1 MRYEITGVKTSRLVI
16 FVILCCTL
24 FGCGERI
31 TKRISMG
38 MVEGWAEGNAMTLV
52 TQAFFAQKG
61 YHVVTHKAAPNLLLA
76 SMDNGDTDVFMNVWL
91 PTTHGDKI
99 KPFKNISSA
108 GMNYQG
114 ARLGLVV
121 PTYVDINSIEELND
135 NRAKFGGKIIG
146 IERGSGMAI
155 YTDTVVMDYDL
166 QYRQLNSSM
175 IAMASELQKAVD
187 ENRWIV
193 VTAWQPHW
201 LFGRFDLKFLDDPK
215 KVYGDAEH
223 IETFTRKGFNR
234 DFPALYR
241 YFQHAFFDKEIM
253 NDLLAKMEDS
263 KNKKETAKQ
272 WVKEHQELVD
282 SWWGKG

>member
-1 MRYEITGVKTSRLVI
+1 VRFEMIDMRIYRLAI
-16 FVILCCTL
+16 FSILCCTL
-24 FGCGERI
+24 FSCGERI

-38 MVEGWAEGNAMTLV
+38 MVEGWAEGNAMTSV
-52 TQAFFAQKG
+52 TKEFLAQKG

-99 KPFKNISSA
+99 APFKNIFSA
-108 GMNYQG
+108 GTNYEG
-114 ARLGLVV
+114 AKLGLVV
-121 PTYVDINSIEELND
+121 PKYVDIKSIAELND
-135 NRAKFGGKIIG
+135 NSTKFGSKIIG

-155 YTDTVVMDYDL
+155 YTDSVILAYDL
-166 QYRQLNSSM
+166 NYKQLNSSM

-223 IETFTRKGFNR
+223 IETFVRK
-234 DFPALYR
+234 DFDKDFAEVYR
-241 YFQHAFFDKEIM
+241 YFQHAFFDKETM
-253 NDLLAKMEDS
+253 NDLLAKMEAS

-282 SWWGKG
+282 SWWGKE

>member
-1 MRYEITGVKTSRLVI
+1 MRTYKLII
-16 FVILCCTL
+16 FSILCCAL
-24 FGCGERI
+24 SGCSDRI

-114 ARLGLVV
+114 AQLGLVV
-121 PTYVDINSIEELND
+121 PAYVDINSIEKLNA
-135 NRAKFGGKIIG
+135 NRTKFGGKIIG
-146 IERGSGMAI
+146 IERGSGMAT
-155 YTDTVVMDYDL
+155 YTDTVIMDYDL
-166 QYRQLNSSM
+166 QYKQLNSSM
-175 IAMASELQKAVD
+175 IAMASELQKAVN
-187 ENRWIV
+187 EKRWIV

-201 LFGRFDLKFLDDPK
+201 LFGRFHLKFLEDPK

-223 IETFTRKGFNR
+223 IETFVRKDFDQ
-234 DFPALYR
+234 DFPALYH
-241 YFQHAFFDKEIM
+241 YFQQAFFEKDVL
-253 NDLLAKMEDS
+253 NDLLTKMEDS
-263 KNKKETAKQ
+263 KNKKETAKK
-272 WVKEHQELVD
+272 WVEEHQELFN
-282 SWWGKG
+282 SWWGEDITS